1 MTLELLI
8 KEYAVCRL
16 NRFFFPEGEFVSLTV
31 CGGEISLVCENE
43 QVPPDC
49 VAERGWRAFRVS
61 GVLDFSMIGVLAGLT
76 DALATAGI
84 SVFAISTYD
93 TDYLF
98 VKAHCLSRA
107 VQAFNAQEHI
117 VTGV

>member
-1 MTLELLI
+1 MKLELLK

-16 NRFFFPEGEFVSLTV
+16 KKQSLPAGEFVSLTV
-31 CGGEISLVCENE
+31 CGGEISLVCEMG

-49 VAERGWRAFRVS
+49 LTETGWRAIRVC
-61 GVLDFSMIGVLAGLT
+61 GVLDFSMIGVLAGFT
-76 DALATAGI
+76 DALAKAGV

-98 VKAHCLSRA
+98 IKTHSLK
-107 VQAFNAQEHI
+107 QAIHALREQGHT
-117 VTGV
+117 VTEL